1 MVFASICGVYVTS
14 GSLGLDSLGG
24 ASHGVS
30 SLGHS
35 GVQGMGTNLG
45 LLVNGGGGLGGL
57 GSGGSAG
64 GVGQSLSPHD
74 LASALGAPPFV
85 PSNSVNYGMR
95 YKRSDISSGTS
106 HWRH

>member
-1 MVFASICGVYVTS
+1 M
-14 GSLGLDSLGG
+14 GLDSIGG

-30 SLGHS
+30 SLGLS

-45 LLVNGGGGLGGL
+45 LLVNGGSSGIGGGG
-57 GSGGSAG
+57 GGIG
-64 GVGQSLSPHD
+64 PHD

-106 HWRH
+106 SHWRH

>member
-1 MVFASICGVYVTS
+1 M
-14 GSLGLDSLGG
+14 GG
-24 ASHGVS
+24 ASHNVSS

-45 LLVNGGGGLGGL
+45 LLVNGG
-57 GSGGSAG
+57 
-64 GVGQSLSPHD
+64 VSPHD
-74 LASALGAPPFV
+74 LVSTLGAPPFV
-85 PSNSVNYGMR
+85 PSNSVNNYGMR